1 MQHSCGSLAE
11 PENKLDPLG
20 IMPTPTLESAMNRN
34 EQQDAIGFTC
44 QVARA
49 LASYGTPS
57 HRLESL
63 LQILTSELGMPGTF
77 SATSTLV
84 LFDFDLPDGHQV
96 RVERIELQEVDLSRL
111 SRLDILWNLVADRKI
126 SPKEGLAQIEAL
138 LKSPPAYGLVSTWTS
153 WVMAS
158 GAASAFFGGGLAEIA
173 LGSIAGALLGT
184 LDLASTRFA
193 SIKRMFLPL
202 AAALVALTA
211 TVLHP
216 WFGNV
221 DVDGATLGGIIVL
234 VPGFSLTIGVSEL
247 VTNNTAA
254 GVSRLGSA
262 LMSALLLAA
271 GVLFGRTL
279 GVTLVGPIPIPDV
292 SLLPF
297 WAIYLAIP
305 FAALSIS
312 ILFRAPKRDL
322 GWIGLVSALGFLTL
336 EVMRTH
342 TGMAST
348 VFIAALVV
356 GVSSNAY
363 ARILDRPAAITRLPA
378 LLFLVPGSLSFL
390 SLSSLITG
398 ASADALASAGQ
409 MAIIVTALVTGL
421 LLASTVLP
429 PKKEL

>member
-1 MQHSCGSLAE
+1 
-11 PENKLDPLG
+11 
-20 IMPTPTLESAMNRN
+20 MNRI
-34 EQQDAIGFTC
+34 EQQDAVSFTC
-44 QVARA
+44 QVGRA

-63 LQILTSELGMPGTF
+63 LQMLASELGIPGTF
-77 SATSTLV
+77 SATSTLI
-84 LFDFDLPDGHQV
+84 LFDFELPTGHEV
-96 RVERIELQEVDLSRL
+96 RVERVTLREVDLTRL
-111 SRLDILWNLVADRKI
+111 SQLDILWNQVADGVV
-126 SPKEGLAQIEAL
+126 SPKEGLEQIDAL
-138 LKSPPAYGLVSTWTS
+138 LKSPPAYGAVSTWLS

-158 GAASAFFGGGLAEIA
+158 GAAAAFFGGGLAEIA

-184 LDLASTRFA
+184 FDQISARFT
-193 SIKRMFLPL
+193 SIKRMFLPM
-202 AAALVALTA
+202 AAALVSLTA
-211 TVLHP
+211 TILHP
-216 WFGNV
+216 WFGAV

-234 VPGFSLTIGVSEL
+234 VPGFSITIGVSEL

-254 GVSRLGSA
+254 GVSRLGAA

-279 GVTLVGPIPIPDV
+279 GVSLAGPIPIPDV
-292 SLLPF
+292 TLLPF
-297 WAIYLAIP
+297 WTVYLAIP

-322 GWIGLVSALGFLTL
+322 GWIGLVSALGFVTL
-336 EVMRTH
+336 EMMRAH
-342 TGMAST
+342 TGMAWT

-356 GVSSNAY
+356 GVASNAY

-398 ASADALASAGQ
+398 ASTDALANAGQ
-409 MAIIVTALVTGL
+409 MAIIATALVTGL

-429 PKKEL
+429 PKKAL